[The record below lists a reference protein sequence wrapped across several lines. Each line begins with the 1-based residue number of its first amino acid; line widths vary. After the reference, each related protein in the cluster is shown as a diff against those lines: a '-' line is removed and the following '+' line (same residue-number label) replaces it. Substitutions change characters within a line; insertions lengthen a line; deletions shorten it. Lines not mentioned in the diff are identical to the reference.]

1 MKRSAPTRH
10 ELLAPIRDRWSPR
23 AFSERIPPRETLV
36 RIFEAARWA
45 PSAFNEQ
52 PWRFLLALKTEEIEF
67 ERMLSCLVEA
77 NAAWAAK
84 APVLAIL
91 STSTHFQRN
100 GKPNR
105 HAAHDAGMA
114 LAQLILQATWEGL
127 FVHPMAGF
135 SRERTQ
141 ELYGIPEDFEPV
153 TALAMGYYGDPDDLD
168 GDLRERELAPRER
181 RPLRESLFTGN
192 WGHPSAL
199 LEPES

>member
-1 MKRSAPTRH
+1 MKRSATTRH

-52 PWRFLLALKTEEIEF
+52 PWRFLLARKTEEIEF

-135 SRERTQ
+135 SRERTR
-141 ELYGIPEDFEPV
+141 EIYGIPEDFEPV

-168 GDLRERELAPRER
+168 GDLREREMAPRER
-181 RPLRESLFTGN
+181 RPLGESLFAGN
-192 WGHPSAL
+192 WDRPSPL
-199 LEPES
+199 LEPEN